1 MAIDWK
7 SFLIGHF
14 LSSSWGFILSW
25 ILFGWVVFVPCSGG
39 DNEQMRW
46 ESVPTRHFWINL
58 GNKEA

>member
-1 MAIDWK
+1 
-7 SFLIGHF
+7 LIGHF

-25 ILFGWVVFVPCSGG
+25 ILFGWVVFVPCGGG